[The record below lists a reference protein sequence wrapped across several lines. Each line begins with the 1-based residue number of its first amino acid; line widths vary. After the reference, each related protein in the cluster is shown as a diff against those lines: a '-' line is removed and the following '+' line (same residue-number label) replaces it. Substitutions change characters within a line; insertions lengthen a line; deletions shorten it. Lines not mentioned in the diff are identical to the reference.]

1 MLQSRFSL
9 SAAVLLAASTLF
21 SFPVLAQQ
29 GGFVE
34 QGTTQTSVITVMDAK
49 NLRDDTRVVLRGNI
63 VRSLG
68 DEKYAFRDASGEI
81 TVEIDDD
88 IWHGQMVSPKDPVE
102 IRGEIDRDFRLS
114 GDSVE
119 IEVDQIR
126 KL

>member
-1 MLQSRFSL
+1 MPQSRF

-34 QGTTQTSVITVMDAK
+34 QGATQTSVITVMDAK

-114 GDSVE
+114 GDSIE